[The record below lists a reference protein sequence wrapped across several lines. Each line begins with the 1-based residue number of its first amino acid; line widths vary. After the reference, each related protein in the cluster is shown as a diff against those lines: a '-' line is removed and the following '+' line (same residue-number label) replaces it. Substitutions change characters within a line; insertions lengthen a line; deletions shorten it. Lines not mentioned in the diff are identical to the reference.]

1 MSPKPWQV
9 VSSTK
14 DKSYRVFN
22 LRTDLAV
29 SPRTG
34 KKHHFFHS

>member
-1 MSPKPWQV
+1 MSPKPWQI

-22 LRTDLAV
+22 LRTDLTL
-29 SPRTG
+29 SPRTEKG
-34 KKHHFFHS
+34 GI